1 VDNSTDG
8 GNDIPKNNFTLCLDG
23 SCFIVNNL
31 TYFEAL
37 KTNFTVFV
45 VDNVTYVPI
54 QFAEEVT
61 QIDIQANLT
70 SATICLEGE

>member
-8 GNDIPKNNFTLCLDG
+8 GNDLPKNNFTLCLDS

-54 QFAEEVT
+54 
-61 QIDIQANLT
+61 
-70 SATICLEGE
+70 